1 MSVLTHDPVLTLDPT
16 NGVVDADGHVLAVRP
31 ATLAGQTLGIIANG
45 IGHSD
50 LMFNRL
56 QDCLVEVH
64 GVRDVV
70 KVVKLSVSVPP
81 SPEQWL
87 AVTDKATVAITGFGG
102 CGSCSTRS
110 VRDALDLEAIG
121 IPAVCIVHEA
131 LLPGVRA
138 IARFLGAPDYPVV
151 TLGYPHD
158 PTAHWT
164 EDEAQELAVRVSA
177 VVADHLTA

>member
-1 MSVLTHDPVLTLDPT
+1 MSVPTLDPT
-16 NGVVDADGHVLAVRP
+16 NGVLDTSDHVLAARP
-31 ATLAGQTLGIIANG
+31 ASLAGQTLGIIANG
-45 IGHSD
+45 IGDSEWMLD
-50 LMFNRL
+50 ALR
-56 QDCLVEVH
+56 DYLVDVH
-64 GVRDVV
+64 AVGEVV
-70 KVVKLSVSVPP
+70 KVVKSSVSVPP

-110 VRDALDLEAIG
+110 VRDALDLEAVG
-121 IPAVCIVHEA
+121 VPAVCIVHEA

-138 IARFLGAPDYPVV
+138 IAKFLGAPDYPVV

-164 EDEAQELAVRVSA
+164 KDEAQELAMQVSA
-177 VVADHLTA
+177 AVVDRLRR